1 MAASV
6 NVNIGVR
13 VEERFGLTPNE
24 FQLKTLRALLR
35 EQDVFLST
43 RIGGG
48 KSLCYHGFSCLWS
61 ELHGNERCLVLVFT
75 PLISI
80 MKEQC
85 NYLVGKGYKA
95 PYIGRLPHE
104 DEAIQSGSIDFVFS
118 SPENPLS
125 VDRYSR

>member
-1 MAASV
+1 M
-6 NVNIGVR
+6 
-13 VEERFGLTPNE
+13 
-24 FQLKTLRALLR
+24 
-35 EQDVFLST
+35 
-43 RIGGG
+43 
-48 KSLCYHGFSCLWS
+48 
-61 ELHGNERCLVLVFT
+61 LVVT

-95 PYIGRLPHE
+95 PYIGRSPDE

-125 VDRYSR
+125 VDRYSS